1 MKKLIYFIVAI
12 TAAFFTSCDPKDDG
26 PKIILEDGFYVT
38 GTAAS
43 ANVDSKF
50 FLQAGRIESD
60 GFASIPRIG
69 MYEGFVYLT
78 AGNLSFTEYKA
89 NPETKTVWGI
99 SNAKMKVVNETLSV
113 DSAKVVSGA
122 TTTLT
127 IKTAGLYHVV
137 FDKTAAACL
146 VAPVKEFGLIGDATP
161 TGWDGGTKMTQKK
174 LDATGGEWELTNIE
188 IKKGLFKYRY
198 NNIWKFEN
206 FAGVI
211 VFANAGGD
219 GTYLVMGE
227 NGNNNI
233 VGKYT
238 VLLSWAPGKGLT
250 SKLTKTG
257 DVAMTNWTNA
267 ELELV
272 GSGVD
277 PTNVGAKA
285 DATSGWNW
293 GNTLS
298 AGKPVK
304 VGNVYTWTW
313 DNVKLLAD
321 GFKIRTID
329 AKASGG
335 VGGFDVGYGVLDK
348 TASSTEIEDNSGNFK
363 AKAAGTFKIVMT
375 IDAADGDTK
384 KVVITKK

>member
-1 MKKLIYFIVAI
+1 MKKLFFYFLAL
-12 TAAFFTSCDPKDDG
+12 TAVLFTSCKGEEEPTV
-26 PKIILEDGFYVT
+26 ILEDGIYVT

-43 ANVDSKF
+43 ANVDSKY
-50 FLQAGRIESD
+50 FLQAGRIEGE
-60 GFASIPRIG
+60 GFASQARVG
-69 MYEGFVYLT
+69 MYESIVYLT
-78 AGNLSFTEYKA
+78 AGNFNFTEYKA
-89 NPETKTVWGI
+89 TPETKTVWGI
-99 SNAKMKVVNETLSV
+99 SDLKVKKVTETLSV
-113 DSAKVVSGA
+113 DSGKVVSGA
-122 TTTLT
+122 TTVLA

-137 FDKTAAACL
+137 FDKTAAACM
-146 VAPVKEFGLIGDATP
+146 VVPVKEFGIIGEATP
-161 TGWDGGTKMTQKK
+161 TGWNSSTKMTQKK
-174 LDATGGEWELTNIE
+174 LDATGAEWELTNIE

-198 NNIWKFEN
+198 NDIWKVEN
-206 FAGVI
+206 FAGVT
-211 VFANAGGD
+211 VFTNAGGD

-227 NGNNNI
+227 NGNNTT
-233 VGKYT
+233 VGKFT

-257 DVAMTNWTNA
+257 DIAMTNWTNC

-277 PTNVGAKA
+277 ATNVGAKA

-298 AGKPVK
+298 AGKPTK

-313 DNVKLLAD
+313 DNVKLLVD

-329 AKASGG
+329 AKESGG
-335 VGGFDVGYGVLDK
+335 VGGFDVGYGILDK

-363 AKAAGTFKIVMT
+363 AKTAGTYKIVMT

-384 KVVITKK
+384 KAVITKK